1 MDGFIGL
8 GLGLSRMTTADQARS
23 AVGNLA
29 AAEAGRVVAITSV
42 QNPTACT
49 YYGEL
54 QIESNSRENQ
64 AIDQE

>member
-1 MDGFIGL
+1 
-8 GLGLSRMTTADQARS
+8 MTTADQARS